1 MKKLIASL
9 LLFSSLA
16 VVVSSCSK
24 DDPPLPPNTITFQ
37 AAEVGLD
44 AAQNEAT
51 VTITLDRAESVE
63 VPVTLT
69 MTATGAIYGTD
80 FTTTP
85 AATGT
90 EVKVVIPANS
100 NTVSFKVTKAS
111 AALLSGGEKVKF
123 TLASYG
129 SLTLG
134 ATKEAT
140 VSFSSIVSTGTTAFI
155 IPGKT
160 TASNYANQVYVD
172 FSNNAAVTADRK
184 SWNLGFQSGS
194 NFRVILNQAYQ
205 ASAGAT
211 SKTDI
216 SAVTIADADA
226 LNLAFDPG
234 AGSVSVVDN
243 WTGDLTK
250 TVFAEVSANAAE
262 NKVYLVVNESNRAS
276 KADWFK
282 VKVTRNGDNYKVEY
296 AKLSETTIKTIEVPK
311 AAGYNFSFV
320 SLENS
325 KIVSVE
331 PKAAS
336 WDIAWTYGTYDAGNG
351 TPYWFQDFIL
361 LNYLGGAGAAEVIVP
376 PAAGATVTT
385 EAETIAKF
393 DAFAEANL
401 SGITWLTTRDAI
413 GSKWRVTT
421 GTGIKRD
428 RFYLIKDPAGNIY
441 KIRFVK
447 MGVGDTGERG
457 RPEIDFKLV
466 KKA

>member
-9 LLFSSLA
+9 LLSSSLA
-16 VVVSSCSK
+16 VVISSCSK

-37 AAEVGLD
+37 AAEIGLD
-44 AAQNEAT
+44 ASQNEAT
-51 VTITLDRAESVE
+51 VTITLGRAESVE

-69 MTATGAIYGTD
+69 MAATGAIYGAD

-85 AATGT
+85 AATGA
-90 EVKVVIPANS
+90 ELKLAIPANS
-100 NTVSFKVTKAS
+100 NAVSFKVTKAS
-111 AALLSGGEKVKF
+111 AALLAGGEKVKF
-123 TLASYG
+123 TLASFG
-129 SLTLG
+129 NLLLG
-134 ATKEAT
+134 TTKEAT
-140 VSFSSIVSTGTTAFI
+140 VSFSTIVSTGTAEFT

-160 TASNYANQVYVD
+160 AASPYANQVYVD
-172 FSNNAAVTADRK
+172 FSNNAAVTVDRK

-216 SAVTIADADA
+216 NTVTIADADA

-234 AGSVSVVDN
+234 AGSVSYVDS

-250 TVFAEVSANAAE
+250 TAFAEVSANAAD
-262 NKVYLVVNESNRAS
+262 NKVYLVVNESNRAT

-282 VKVTRNGDNYKVEY
+282 VKITRNGDNYKVEY
-296 AKLSETTIKTIEVPK
+296 AKLSETTIKTLEVPK
-311 AAGYNFSFV
+311 AAGYNFTFV
-320 SLENS
+320 SLENN
-325 KIVSVE
+325 KTVSVE

-336 WDIAWTYGTYDAGNG
+336 WDIAWSYGTYDAGNG

-361 LNYLGGAGAAEVIVP
+361 LNYIGGASAAEIIVP
-376 PAAGATVTT
+376 PTSGATTT

-401 SGITWLTTRDAI
+401 TGVTWLTTRDAI

-421 GTGIKRD
+421 GAGIKRD
-428 RFYLIKDPAGNIY
+428 RFYLVKDPSGNIY
-441 KIRFVK
+441 KIRFIK

-457 RPEIDFKLV
+457 RPVIDFKLV